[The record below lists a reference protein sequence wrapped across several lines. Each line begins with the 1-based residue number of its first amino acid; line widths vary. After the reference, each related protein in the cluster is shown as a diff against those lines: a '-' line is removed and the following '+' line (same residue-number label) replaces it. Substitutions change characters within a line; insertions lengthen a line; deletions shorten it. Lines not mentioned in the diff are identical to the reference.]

1 MTVRMGIDIGGTGIK
16 GAPVDL
22 ATGAL
27 VAERRRVATPRGAS
41 PADVVG
47 VVRDVVASFSTDG
60 PIGIA
65 FPGVVID
72 GITLTAANVGPD
84 WVGLDAAARFA
95 GALERPVR
103 VMNDADAAGVAEM
116 RFGAGRGH
124 DGVVVMLT
132 FGTGIGSAVF
142 HRGVLVPNTELGHLE
157 LGGRDAEA
165 SASGT
170 ARDRDGLSWEAWAAR
185 VERYLRHVDSLLW
198 PDLFIVGGGMSKEA
212 DRWLPSVSVR
222 CPVVP
227 AALRN
232 HAGIVGAAV
241 LADAGPPG
249 TAHPGAV
256 RPVGVQPV
264 AVQPGVAQI
273 QPSCSAQR

>member
-1 MTVRMGIDIGGTGIK
+1 MTVRLGIDIGGTGIK

-22 ATGAL
+22 ATGTL
-27 VAERRRVATPRGAS
+27 VAERRRIDTPPGAS
-41 PADVVG
+41 PSDVVG
-47 VVRDVVASFSTDG
+47 VVCEVAASFSTEG

-95 GALERPVR
+95 DALGRPVQ

-124 DGVVVMLT
+124 GGVVVVLT

-165 SASGT
+165 SASGA
-170 ARDRDGLSWEAWAAR
+170 ARERDGLSWEAWAAR
-185 VERYLRHVDSLLW
+185 VERYLGHVDSLLW
-198 PDLFIVGGGMSKEA
+198 PELFVVGGGMSKEA
-212 DRWLPSVSVR
+212 DRWLPAVSVR

-241 LADAGPPG
+241 LAGAEPGPPG
-249 TAHPGAV
+249 AP
-256 RPVGVQPV
+256 PDV
-264 AVQPGVAQI
+264 AQAGVAQI
-273 QPSCSAQR
+273 QPSRSAQG